1 VLVAVLVAFAIV
13 AALVI
18 WYFFFRPAGPPPVG
32 PSAPIIPIASPA
44 S

>member
-1 VLVAVLVAFAIV
+1 MLVALAIV
-13 AALVI
+13 AALVL

-32 PSAPIIPIASPA
+32 PTAPIIPTASPA